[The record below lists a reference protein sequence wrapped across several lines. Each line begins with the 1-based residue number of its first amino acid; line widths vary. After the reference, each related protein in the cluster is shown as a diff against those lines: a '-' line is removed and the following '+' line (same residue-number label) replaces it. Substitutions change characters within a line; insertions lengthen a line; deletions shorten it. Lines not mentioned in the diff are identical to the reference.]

1 MFGYVLIACWTAL
14 AAYWFV
20 ASFGVKKAA
29 ETQGTRSIF
38 RFRVMQV
45 ANFVLLAGV
54 LPYRPFNLILWHSAG
69 ASLIGAVSCSL
80 GTVLAIWA
88 RKTLAANWSSSVTF
102 KEHHELITHGPYRF
116 VRHPIYTGL
125 LLMMLGTAL
134 VLGRLD
140 CLVALISRGVLYI
153 FKMRREESVMR
164 EHFPNQY
171 SAYQART
178 GALLPWPDNDSDS
191 RDSRIASTK
200 SRNSIT

>member
-1 MFGYVLIACWTAL
+1 MFGYVLIACWSAF
-14 AAYWFV
+14 AAYWSI

-29 ETQGTRSIF
+29 ETQGRRSIF
-38 RFRVMQV
+38 WFRIMQV

-69 ASLIGAVSCSL
+69 TSLIGAALCSL

-125 LLMMLGTAL
+125 LMMMLGTVL

-140 CLVALISRGVLYI
+140 CLVALLSRGILYI
-153 FKMRREESVMR
+153 FKVRREESVMR
-164 EHFPNQY
+164 EHFPEQY

-178 GALLPWPDNDSDS
+178 GALLPWPS
-191 RDSRIASTK
+191 
-200 SRNSIT
+200 NS